1 MTLKPTP
8 RGFAAFAARLGS
20 LSRFLRIVIAALMA
34 LIFTAAAAL
43 LVYNVLFQIRPDQIT
58 DAQALLTG
66 TLIGL
71 AVFGFGL
78 YWLGWRLLVGFDFG
92 ETPLQP
98 GPAAAIYVLFGLIT
112 LIVMVVLAAFAVVE
126 ALLAA

>member
-1 MTLKPTP
+1 MTPPPL
-8 RGFAAFAARLGS
+8 RGLAGFAARLAN
-20 LSRFLRIVIAALMA
+20 LSRSVRIVIAALMA

-43 LVYNVLFQIRPDQIT
+43 LVYNVLFRIRPDRIT
-58 DAQALLTG
+58 DTQALLTG

-71 AVFGFGL
+71 AAFGFGL

-98 GPAAAIYVLFGLIT
+98 GSAAALYVLLGLLT
-112 LIVMVVLAAFAVVE
+112 LILMVGLAVLAVVE
-126 ALLAA
+126 VLLAA